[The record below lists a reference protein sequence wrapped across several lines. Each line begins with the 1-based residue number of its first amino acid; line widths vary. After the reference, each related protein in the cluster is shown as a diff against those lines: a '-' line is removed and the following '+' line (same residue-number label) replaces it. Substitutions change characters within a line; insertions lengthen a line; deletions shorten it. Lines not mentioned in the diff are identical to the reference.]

1 MKTAKLR
8 LGQTLPPGEWDEVIY
23 AVNAWTK
30 DDPPRGPRIAL
41 PVYTKEEDFNKLR
54 VLVKRLLRQGFDKF
68 EAADLA
74 GLRMLKS
81 LGVEDVTADW
91 TLYAFNS
98 WALKALSGM
107 GVRRFVASPENTP
120 ENLAFLRE
128 SGYAVETL
136 AQQSTPL
143 FISLTRPE
151 EQTELAVFERDGLY
165 VTTKRVPRTWEGGT
179 RYDFS
184 WDPPTEDAK

>member
-8 LGQTLPPGEWDEVIY
+8 IGQTLPQGDWDEVIY

-30 DDPPRGPRIAL
+30 VDPPEGARIAL
-41 PVYTKEEDFNKLR
+41 PVYTKEDDFNKLR
-54 VLVKRLLRQGFDKF
+54 VLVKRLLRQGFVKF

-81 LGVEDVTADW
+81 LGVEDITADW

-98 WALKALSGM
+98 WALKLLSGM
-107 GVRRFVASPENTP
+107 GVKRFVASPENTP
-120 ENLAFLRE
+120 ENIKFLRE
-128 SGYAVETL
+128 SGYEVETL

-143 FISLTRPE
+143 FISLTEPE
-151 EQTELAVFERDGLY
+151 AQTELKVFRRDGLW
-165 VTTKRVPRTWEGGT
+165 VTTKPTPRTWEGGS

-184 WDPPTEDAK
+184 WDPEEEGAA

>member
-8 LGQTLPPGEWDEVIY
+8 MDQTLPKGDWDEVIY

-30 DDPPRGPRIAL
+30 LDPPANSRIAL

-54 VLVKRLLRQGFDKF
+54 VLVKRLMRQGFDKF

-81 LGVEDVTADW
+81 LGASDITADW

-98 WALKALSGM
+98 WALKALAGL

-120 ENLAFLRE
+120 ENLGFLRE

-151 EQTELAVFERDGLY
+151 DQTELKVFKRDGLY

-184 WDPPTEDAK
+184 WDPPMEDAE